1 MLRGRAPQPRHR
13 DGVQVLAATVSA
25 TGEEAFECAA
35 RSIEKYL
42 TNPRPVPVLL
52 VDVFESPELARQRRD
67 RTSHLAQG
75 IHIDA
80 KLAPGEALAMGRK
93 HLDLFR
99 QRFEPSEFRDLHV
112 PRSQHNFF
120 PGAMGERAFQPR
132 TPNGQLAL
140 DGSQRAVG
148 KHGPREQ
155 IQEIRQRQV
164 NCFTIPSFP
173 AAACAGLVLLA
184 FRRSRILIH
193 RHIIARSRNNTSGI
207 T

>member
-1 MLRGRAPQPRHR
+1 VSHSRHCNR
-13 DGVQVLAATVSA
+13 CRVLAATVSA
-25 TGEEAFECAA
+25 TGEEAFERAA
-35 RSIEKYL
+35 RSIQKYL

-80 KLAPGEALAMGRK
+80 KLAAGEALAMGRK
-93 HLDLFR
+93 RLHLFR
-99 QRFEPSEFRDLHV
+99 KRFEPGEFPDLHV
-112 PRSQHNFF
+112 PRPQHNFF

-140 DGSQRAVG
+140 DSSQRAVG
-148 KHGPREQ
+148 KHGSLEQ

-164 NCFTIPSFP
+164 NCFTIPPFP

-184 FRRSRILIH
+184 FRRSQILIH
-193 RHIIARSRNNTSGI
+193 RRIIARSLKNTSGI
-207 T
+207 I